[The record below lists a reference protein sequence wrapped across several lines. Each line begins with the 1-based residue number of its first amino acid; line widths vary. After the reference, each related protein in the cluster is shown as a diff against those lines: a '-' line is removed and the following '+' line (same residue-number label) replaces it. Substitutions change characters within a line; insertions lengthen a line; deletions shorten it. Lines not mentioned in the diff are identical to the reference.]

1 MKKGLWRARK
11 RYNNLGISMPEFGYL
26 AQFRPRDS
34 ASPALLWLTENG
46 PMGGGNLRTGP
57 NHKRERSAL

>member
-1 MKKGLWRARK
+1 
-11 RYNNLGISMPEFGYL
+11 MPEFGYL